1 MARDG
6 AGGKAARAH
15 PRCYSRRVRR
25 ALTTFDMTC
34 IGVNAII
41 GSGIYLFPGRL
52 HESLGPASLVAFV
65 LTGALCLPVALCF
78 ANLGRT
84 EERSGGPYRYAQI
97 AFGPSV
103 GFVVGWSAWVTA
115 LVSWAAVASG
125 LSRYLSHF
133 WPAAARPGVA
143 HLVAAVVVVGLGA
156 LNYRGVKPGA
166 RLTDVMTV
174 GKLVPL
180 LLFIVLG
187 AFAIRGRHLAPFA
200 PHGWGAL
207 PSAALMTMF
216 AYQGFEVVG
225 VPAGEVKNPRIA
237 IPFAVFWSL
246 MLSAAVYALVQL
258 VFVGVGGAGTNAPL
272 AGAAR
277 TFLGARGA
285 DLVALGGLVSIFG
298 FNCGTALCTPRYLSA
313 LAEDKVLPERL
324 ARPHPRFETP
334 GLSIVVSTGL
344 VLVLTQILD
353 FESLVDIAVL
363 AVLGQYVATC
373 AALVKLGPSKGARI
387 LGVVGIAVSIA
398 FGVQATVE
406 QLTVNVALLAV
417 GVFCAGLTRLF
428 ARRTV

>member
-1 MARDG
+1 M
-6 AGGKAARAH
+6 
-15 PRCYSRRVRR
+15 RR

-52 HESLGPASLVAFV
+52 QESLGPASIVAFL

-78 ANLGRT
+78 SALGRT
-84 EERSGGPYRYAQI
+84 EDRSGGPYRYAGL
-97 AFGPSV
+97 AFGPAV

-133 WPAAARPGVA
+133 WPAAAHAGTA
-143 HLVAAVVVVGLGA
+143 HAVAAVVVVGLGA

-180 LLFIVLG
+180 ALFIVLG
-187 AFAIRGRHLAPFA
+187 AFALKGRHMTPFA
-200 PHGWGAL
+200 PHGWSAL

-225 VPAGEVKNPRIA
+225 VPAGEVQNPRVA
-237 IPFAVFWSL
+237 IPFAVLWSL
-246 MLSAAVYALVQL
+246 ILSAGVYALIQL
-258 VFVGVGGAGTNAPL
+258 VFIGVGGGGTSAPL

-277 TFLGARGA
+277 SFLGARGA
-285 DLVALGGLVSIFG
+285 DLVAVGGLISIFG
-298 FNCGTALCTPRYLSA
+298 FNAGTALCTPRYLSA
-313 LAEDKVLPERL
+313 LAEDGLLPRRL
-324 ARPHPRFETP
+324 AAPHPRFETP
-334 GLSIVVSTGL
+334 GLAIVASTTV

-373 AALVKLGPSKGARI
+373 AALVKLGTTTGAKVM
-387 LGVVGIAVSIA
+387 GVIGVAVSIA
-398 FGVQATVE
+398 FGVQATLE
-406 QLTVNVALLAV
+406 QLAVNVALLAV
-417 GVFCAGLTRLF
+417 GVVAALATRAW
-428 ARRTV
+428 ARRSA

>member
-1 MARDG
+1 
-6 AGGKAARAH
+6 
-15 PRCYSRRVRR
+15 
-25 ALTTFDMTC
+25 MTC

-41 GSGIYLFPGRL
+41 GSGIYLFPGKL
-52 HESLGPASLVAFV
+52 QASLGPASIVAFI

-78 ANLGRT
+78 SALGRT
-84 EERSGGPYRYAQI
+84 EERSGGPYRYAQL
-97 AFGPSV
+97 AFGPSI

-115 LVSWAAVASG
+115 VVSWAAVASG

-133 WPAAARPGVA
+133 WEAAARPGVA
-143 HLVAAVVVVGLGA
+143 HAVAAVVVVGLGA

-180 LLFIVLG
+180 ALFIVLG
-187 AFAIRGRHLAPFA
+187 AFALKGRHFAHFA

-225 VPAGEVKNPRIA
+225 VPAGEVQSPKTA

-246 MLSAAVYALVQL
+246 LLSAGVYALVQL
-258 VFVGVGGAGTNAPL
+258 VFVGVGGGGTDAPL

-277 TFLGARGA
+277 SFLGARGA
-285 DLVALGGLVSIFG
+285 DLVAVGGLVSIFG

-313 LAEDKVLPERL
+313 LAEDRVLPERL
-324 ARPHPRFETP
+324 ARPHPRYETP
-334 GLSIVVSTGL
+334 GLAIIASTGV
-344 VLVLTQILD
+344 VLVLTQVLD

-373 AALVKLGPSKGARI
+373 AALVKLGTSAGAKT
-387 LGVVGIAVSIA
+387 LGVIGVIVSVA
-398 FGVQATVE
+398 FGVQATLD
-406 QLTVNVALLAV
+406 QLLVNVALLAI
-417 GVFCAGLTRLF
+417 GVVFTVATRRF
-428 ARRTV
+428 ARKTS